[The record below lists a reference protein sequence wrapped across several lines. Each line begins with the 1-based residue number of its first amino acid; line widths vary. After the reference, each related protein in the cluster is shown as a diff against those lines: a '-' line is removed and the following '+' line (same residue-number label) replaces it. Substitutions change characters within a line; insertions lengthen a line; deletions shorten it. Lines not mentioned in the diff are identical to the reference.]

1 MRRREYLWLTAL
13 VVIFAFTAF
22 ASNWQAEEPE
32 KKNIVETAIAAG
44 SFNTLVKA
52 LKVAELVETLSGPG
66 PFTVFAPNDD
76 AFAKLPEGALD
87 ELLKNKE
94 KLTAILTYHVVAKKL
109 MAADVVKMEEVETV
123 NGNMLSIK
131 VEDEKVMV
139 DGAMV
144 IKTDIKCSN
153 GVIHVI
159 DAVVMPE

>member
-13 VVIFAFTAF
+13 VVVFAFTAF
-22 ASNWQAEEPE
+22 AANWQAEEPE

-52 LKVAELVETLSGPG
+52 VKAAELVETLSGPG
-66 PFTVFAPNDD
+66 PFTVFAPTDD

-94 KLTAILTYHVVAKKL
+94 KLTAVLTYHVVAKKL
-109 MAADVVKMEEVETV
+109 MAADVVEMDEIETV

-131 VEDEKVMV
+131 VEDDKVMV

>member
-52 LKVAELVETLSGPG
+52 LKAAELVETLSGPG

-94 KLTAILTYHVVAKKL
+94 KLAAILTYHVVAKKL

-139 DGAMV
+139 DGATV

-159 DAVVMPE
+159 DTVVMPE